1 MNNEH
6 ATKMCRLLYPLSRRF
21 WFSHHG
27 RAGDIKLGP
36 RLHAHAARA
45 VAEGDPDK
53 AAVSFGRINDYL
65 ESFIRAN
72 MYQ

>member
-1 MNNEH
+1 
-6 ATKMCRLLYPLSRRF
+6 
-21 WFSHHG
+21 
-27 RAGDIKLGP
+27 
-36 RLHAHAARA
+36 LHAHAARA